1 MNINLKLFMIWE
13 CYGGL
18 EICLD
23 HIINNSDTERPF
35 RLWGLFQY

>member
-18 EICLD
+18 KLCLD
-23 HIINNSDTERPF
+23 HNIDNLDTKRSSF
-35 RLWGLFQY
+35 SVRLVQY

>member
-18 EICLD
+18 KLCLD
-23 HIINNSDTERPF
+23 HNIDNSDTERSF
-35 RLWGLFQY
+35 CLSGLFLY